1 MSTAELRKGFHAELD
16 SIRSDTIRLAARLV
30 EMIPRGTSV
39 LLDDDLEGAEYII
52 NGDDA
57 FDAAV
62 EAIEA
67 RCYTVLAL
75 QQPMAVDLR
84 RVIGVIKLLAE
95 IERSADLVVNNCKAA
110 RRLHGTV
117 LDPKLRGLIGAMGA
131 KSHQLWAFLVEAL
144 ATDNAGLASALHDM
158 DDDLDRL
165 HSDFI
170 QAIFECH
177 RADQME
183 VAAAVQLALVGRF
196 YERLG
201 DHAVNS
207 GDRVRYMV
215 TGDLPALPTRDIE
228 ADAEVP
234 FDASETAGGS

>member
-1 MSTAELRKGFHAELD
+1 MSTAEMRRNFHAEL
-16 SIRSDTIRLAARLV
+16 SAIKADTIKLAARLV
-30 EMIPRGTSV
+30 EAIPRGTAV
-39 LLDDDLEGAEYII
+39 LLDDDLEGAEYMIQA
-52 NGDDA
+52 DDA
-57 FDAAV
+57 FDAEV
-62 EAIEA
+62 ESIEA
-67 RCYTVLAL
+67 RCYTLFAL

-84 RVIGVIKLLAE
+84 QLIGIVKLLAE

-110 RRLHGTV
+110 RRLHGITI
-117 LDPKLRGLIGAMGA
+117 DPKLRGFIGEMGA
-131 KSHQLWAFLVEAL
+131 KAHQLWMFLVEAL

-165 HSDFI
+165 HADFI
-170 QAIFECH
+170 QAIFESH
-177 RADQME
+177 RGDQMP

-196 YERLG
+196 FERLG

-215 TGDLPALPTRDIE
+215 TGDLPDLPTRNVE

-234 FDASETAGGS
+234 LDAGEMPET

>member
-1 MSTAELRKGFHAELD
+1 MSTAELRKGFHTELEA
-16 SIRSDTIRLAARLV
+16 IRSDTIRLAARLV
-30 EMIPRGTSV
+30 EMIPRGTAV
-39 LLDDDLEGAEYII
+39 LLDDDLEGAEYLI
-52 NGDDA
+52 NSDDA
-57 FDAAV
+57 FDAEV

-67 RCYTVLAL
+67 RCYKVLAL

-84 RVIGVIKLLAE
+84 RIIGVIKLLAE

-110 RRLHGTV
+110 RRLHGIT
-117 LDPKLRGLIGAMGA
+117 LDPKLRGLIGAMGS

-165 HSDFI
+165 HQDFI
-170 QAIFECH
+170 QAIFESH
-177 RADQME
+177 RDEQLP
-183 VAAAVQLALVGRF
+183 VTAAVQLALVGRF

-215 TGDLPALPTRDIE
+215 TGDLPELPTRNIE

-234 FDASETAGGS
+234 FEPGEPAGGS